1 MATTNCPDPSGIATT
16 NCPPNIPNTGK
27 IRPYNFVIERG
38 TLAPDGV
45 GKNGLLING
54 QFPGPTIEA
63 NWGDT
68 FQVRLLTS
76 VAAFNLLCWADY
88 SDK

>member
-1 MATTNCPDPSGIATT
+1 MATTNGTDPRH
-16 NCPPNIPNTGK
+16 PPNTGK

-45 GKNGLLING
+45 EKNSLLING

-68 FQVRLLTS
+68 FQVRSLSL
-76 VAAFNLLCWADY
+76 VAASDLLNWTDY

>member
-1 MATTNCPDPSGIATT
+1 MATTNLTDPRHA
-16 NCPPNIPNTGK
+16 PKTGK

-45 GKNGLLING
+45 QKNGILING

-68 FQVRLLTS
+68 FQVRSLSL
-76 VAAFNLLCWADY
+76 VAASNSLNWTDN

>member
-1 MATTNCPDPSGIATT
+1 MDRTNPYEE
-16 NCPPNIPNTGK
+16 IPHTGK

-45 GKNGLLING
+45 EKSGLLING

-68 FQVRLLTS
+68 FQVRPFT
-76 VAAFNLLCWADY
+76 
-88 SDK
+88 